1 MPRGARYE
9 ISQYQQFI
17 GAKCREEGKKT
28 RVARLHGRKIQE
40 EERECTQRN
49 RIYRPTI
56 FGAPCREDMHVHVLR
71 VRRM

>member
-17 GAKCREEGKKT
+17 GAKFREGGKS
-28 RVARLHGRKIQE
+28 VARLHGRKIQE
-40 EERECTQRN
+40 EERECTERN